1 MPQQPR
7 ASAPQQPDDLMS
19 IARRQHSRI
28 SFSAAGPQLQTS
40 GRTYEILD
48 LSTGGVR
55 FRTPGR
61 GAPVHVGEAIRA
73 IIQFRPDKAVEV
85 RGKVLRVAQGQVVA
99 QLDTGIPLRTIL
111 EERYYPPRPR
121 RGMAW

>member
-1 MPQQPR
+1 VT
-7 ASAPQQPDDLMS
+7 SF
-19 IARRQHSRI
+19 ARREHSRI
-28 SFSAAGPQLQTS
+28 SFSAAGPQIQTS

-48 LSTGGVR
+48 LSSRGVR

-61 GAPVHVGEAIRA
+61 AAPVHVGEPIRA

-85 RGKVLRVAQGQVVA
+85 RGKVLRVMHGQVA
-99 QLDTGIPLRTIL
+99 AKLDTGIPLQTIL